1 MRKHVLVV
9 IIMLALVLNFVS
21 CKRGPSQQEIIIQ
34 RLTNEIIPQL
44 NAIKKEKE
52 NLERAKTD
60 LQAKITE
67 IDASIKSLDTKLNA
81 LSKTVNEI
89 LDLTQP
95 KVTAKSKF
103 FKWALTY
110 LVVIIVIFIV
120 VFIWIRINKQK
131 KDLESEETDWEEI
144 PSGKEPKSEKEEN
157 IKKE

>member
-1 MRKHVLVV
+1 MKRRILIIVL
-9 IIMLALVLNFVS
+9 MLALVLSSVS

-110 LVVIIVIFIV
+110 LVIIIVIFIV